1 MNEWITTR
9 FGGGLCIYR
18 GGAPSPR
25 MTWLTAKLT
34 CSSCSL
40 LLIFH
45 RWTFYNWRILQI
57 LKIGQWAECVSIF
70 YIESHSIASRM
81 LKERPGWRL
90 SKLQHKYCSCTEAK
104 GQLQRTKPSSILGP
118 IEVVFN
124 RWKTVGF
131 SSCSRRNHWMG
142 DLISPDLCEKLLILQ

>member
-1 MNEWITTR
+1 MSGSQHVLEEASAFTE
-9 FGGGLCIYR
+9 GGLLVLEWHDWQLNSL
-18 GGAPSPR
+18 APP
-25 MTWLTAKLT
+25 AAF
-34 CSSCSL
+34 CS
-40 LLIFH
+40 IFH
-45 RWTFYNWRILQI
+45 RWTFYNWRILHI

-90 SKLQHKYCSCTEAK
+90 SKLQHKYYSCTVAK

-131 SSCSRRNHWMG
+131 SPCSRRNHWMA
-142 DLISPDLCEKLLILQ
+142 DLISTDLCEKLLILQ